1 MLRKRRLVTVGIF
14 EVASAPSPLT
24 EYIMCKGQ
32 TQTWEV
38 MIFMS
43 CFFSSDIPQYADVKL
58 KSTDKTVGSLRAVS
72 GYRGIALLRVNDV
85 LKQPSELYTTDSD
98 GNNVDVRTHRPKWW
112 PDGVGVL

>member
-1 MLRKRRLVTVGIF
+1 
-14 EVASAPSPLT
+14 
-24 EYIMCKGQ
+24 
-32 TQTWEV
+32 

-43 CFFSSDIPQYADVKL
+43 CFFIFSDIPQYADVKL

>member
-1 MLRKRRLVTVGIF
+1 MGIF
-14 EVASAPSPLT
+14 EVASALSPLT
-24 EYIMCKGQ
+24 DYKICKGE
-32 TQTWEV
+32 TQL
-38 MIFMS
+38 FL
-43 CFFSSDIPQYADVKL
+43 FLLSDIPQYADVKL

-98 GNNVDVRTHRPKWW
+98 GNNVDMRTHRPKWW

>member
-1 MLRKRRLVTVGIF
+1 MGIL
-14 EVASAPSPLT
+14 EVAPKLQNVQRRNSDLGSYNFYEL
-24 EYIMCKGQ
+24 
-32 TQTWEV
+32 
-38 MIFMS
+38 
-43 CFFSSDIPQYADVKL
+43 FFFLLSDIPQYSDVKL

-98 GNNVDVRTHRPKWW
+98 GNTVDVRTHRPKWW